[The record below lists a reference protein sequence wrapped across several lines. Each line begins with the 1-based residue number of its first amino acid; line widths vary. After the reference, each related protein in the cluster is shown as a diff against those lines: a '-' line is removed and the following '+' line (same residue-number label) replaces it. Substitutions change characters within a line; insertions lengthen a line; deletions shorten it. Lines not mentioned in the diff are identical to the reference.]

1 MFLAISRFCV
11 ANNMDEDVSLAFRQ
25 RPHKVDQAEGFVR
38 MEVANPTDNANEFWL
53 MTWWTS
59 QQAFTAWHHSHAYH
73 ESHRGIP
80 KGLKLDPKRT
90 LMTHL
95 DVVAQ

>member
-1 MFLAISRFCV
+1 MFLAISRFSV
-11 ANNMDEDVSLAFRQ
+11 ANQMDDEVRQAFLH
-25 RPHKVDQAEGFVR
+25 RPHKVDQTSGFIR

-53 MTWWTS
+53 MTWWAS
-59 QQAFTAWHHSHAYH
+59 QDAFQTWHHSHAYR
-73 ESHRGIP
+73 ESHQGIP

-90 LMTHL
+90 LMMHF